1 MKTLRIEDNTKRE
14 YGYFDPDHPMSY
26 LLDPEYGLYIEGYF
40 IERLCCERQRTARSK
55 NPFLM
60 MLVDITKLSGKEHNE
75 AVRNIT
81 AVLFSSLRETDLK
94 GWYKTKS
101 VIGVLFTEIS
111 DIDKDSLR
119 NKIYRNLSHGL
130 KIDQI
135 NRIEVS
141 VHAFPDDQPADS
153 DSNDQKQDGQRQ
165 NGDKQNGH
173 KQNGHKQ
180 TSVDNSV
187 LYPDLTRPKLSKTLY
202 FVMKRMMDIVGSLVC
217 MIMFAPLFVLIAVV
231 IRLSSSGPI
240 IFRQKRIGLFGKRF
254 IFIKFRTMYVNNDS
268 TVHREYVRNLID
280 GQNRK
285 GSRENLSGGNGVYK
299 IVNDV
304 RVTPIG
310 RVLRKT
316 SLDELP
322 QFFNVLKGDM
332 SLVGPRPPI
341 PYELE
346 KYEVWHRR
354 RVLEIKP
361 GISGLWQVRGR
372 SRTTFDEMV
381 RLDLRYKKEQ
391 SLWLDVKILLQTPWA
406 VLTARGAY

>member
-1 MKTLRIEDNTKRE
+1 MMKTLRTENNTKRE
-14 YGYFDPDHPMSY
+14 HGYFDPDHPMSY

-40 IERLCCERQRTARSK
+40 IERLCCERRRTARSK

-75 AVRNIT
+75 AIRNI
-81 AVLFSSLRETDLK
+81 AAALFSSLRETDLK

-119 NKIYRNLSHGL
+119 NKIYRNLSHRL
-130 KIDQI
+130 KFDQI

-153 DSNDQKQDGQRQ
+153 NDQKQDEQR
-165 NGDKQNGH
+165 QNGH
-173 KQNGHKQ
+173 KQNGRKQ
-180 TSVDNSV
+180 TSVDNRV

-202 FVMKRMMDIVGSLVC
+202 FFMKRMMDIVGSLVC
-217 MIMFAPLFVLIAVV
+217 VIIFSPFFVLIAVA

-240 IFRQKRIGLFGKRF
+240 IFRQKRIGLYGKRF
-254 IFIKFRTMYVNNDS
+254 IFLKFRTMYVNNDS
-268 TVHREYVRNLID
+268 TVHREYVRNLIE
-280 GQNRK
+280 GQNGN
-285 GSRENLSGGNGVYK
+285 GSRTNLSGGNGGYK

-310 RVLRKT
+310 KFLRKT

-341 PYELE
+341 PYEVE

-381 RLDLRYKKEQ
+381 RLDIRYMKEQ
-391 SLWLDVKILLQTPWA
+391 SLWMDVKILLQTPWA
-406 VLTARGAY
+406 VLSAKGAY

>member
-1 MKTLRIEDNTKRE
+1 MMKTLRTENNTKRE
-14 YGYFDPDHPMSY
+14 HGYFDPDHPMSY

-40 IERLCCERQRTARSK
+40 IERLCCERRRTARSK

-60 MLVDITKLSGKEHNE
+60 MLVDITKLSGKEQYE
-75 AVRNIT
+75 AIRNIAAT
-81 AVLFSSLRETDLK
+81 LFSSLRETDLK

-153 DSNDQKQDGQRQ
+153 NDQKQDEQR
-165 NGDKQNGH
+165 QNGH
-173 KQNGHKQ
+173 KQNGRKQ
-180 TSVDNSV
+180 TSVDNRV

-202 FVMKRMMDIVGSLVC
+202 FLMKRMMDIVGSLVC
-217 MIMFAPLFVLIAVV
+217 VIIFSPFFVFIAVA

-240 IFRQKRIGLFGKRF
+240 IFRQKRIGLYGKRF
-254 IFIKFRTMYVNNDS
+254 IFLKFRTMYVNNDS
-268 TVHREYVRNLID
+268 TVHREYVRNLIE
-280 GQNRK
+280 GQNGN
-285 GSRENLSGGNGVYK
+285 GSGKNLSGGNGAYK

-341 PYELE
+341 PYEVE

-381 RLDLRYKKEQ
+381 RLDIRYMKEQ